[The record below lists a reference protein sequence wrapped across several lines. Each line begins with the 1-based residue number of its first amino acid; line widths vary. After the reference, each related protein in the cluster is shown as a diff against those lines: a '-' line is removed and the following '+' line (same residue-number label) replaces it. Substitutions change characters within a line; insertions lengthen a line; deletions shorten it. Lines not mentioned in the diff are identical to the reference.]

1 VRTLLFVFL
10 ILVLSSCTPSS
21 EREYRNWIKGGI
33 ALGRG
38 DARLES
44 PTVAAWTSKVEAID
58 RFLSD
63 RAGFIAGAPLTI
75 MDGQTNAKAQILIAM
90 KPDGKE
96 WLMTQGRPFRL
107 VFDPREANKEH
118 DRLIRRGFSVDF
130 FPTDRI
136 RPFSD
141 LTSPLWLEWSLRPFG
156 YTAETIALNRVD
168 PSIPKP
174 SALVD
179 AAVQEFLAVTYG
191 PNSVELT
198 TYIERRI
205 DESAFATLMQQLQ
218 ENLRE
223 VSDESQ
229 YWAYIDRWLSDY
241 INHYPKRF
249 LTNRFFNLSAE
260 DLSRARILLS
270 SWRDQP

>member
-1 VRTLLFVFL
+1 MRVLLSVLL
-10 ILVLSSCTPSS
+10 ILALGSCAPSS
-21 EREYRNWIKGGI
+21 EREYRYWIKGGI

-44 PTVAAWTSKVEAID
+44 PTAAAWLSKIEAFD

-63 RAGFIAGAPLTI
+63 KSGFVAGAPLAI
-75 MDGQTNAKAQILIAM
+75 MDNQTNAKAQILIAM

-96 WLMTQGRPFRL
+96 WLMTGGRPFRL
-107 VFDPREANKEH
+107 FFNPREANRER

-136 RPFSD
+136 RPFSS
-141 LTSPLWLEWSLRPFG
+141 LSSPLWLDWSLRPFG
-156 YTAETIALNRVD
+156 YTAETMALNRVD
-168 PSIPKP
+168 PSTPEP

-179 AAVQEFLAVTYG
+179 VAVQEFLAVTYG
-191 PNSVELT
+191 PNSIELA

-205 DESAFATLMQQLQ
+205 DERTFTKLMQQLQ

-223 VSDESQ
+223 VSDEDQ
-229 YWAYIDRWLSDY
+229 FRAYIERWLSDY
-241 INHYPKRF
+241 DSHYSKRF
-249 LTNRFFNLSAE
+249 LTNRYKDLSAE
-260 DLSRARILLS
+260 GLSRARILLS